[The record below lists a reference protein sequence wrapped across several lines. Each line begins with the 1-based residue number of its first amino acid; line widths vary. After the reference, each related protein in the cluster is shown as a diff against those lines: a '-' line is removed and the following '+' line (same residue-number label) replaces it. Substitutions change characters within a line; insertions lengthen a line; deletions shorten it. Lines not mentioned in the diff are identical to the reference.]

1 MAAKDLKWVTDGWPY
16 VPGQV
21 SVRRVRGSDNRIK
34 IQMRVDLGVL
44 QMETIGRPDGSRPND
59 HESLLDY
66 HRDRLEAYRRTNGN
80 DLGFTLVGDEC
91 RDLREEAFQYYQ
103 RYLANFVLEDYEAVA
118 RDTLRNIEVLDLC
131 RTYAGEEDDRFAL
144 EAYRPYITMMN
155 SQSQAL
161 GAMRLGSYRTA
172 LNHVETGMR
181 AIRSF
186 FRKAGQQKAYR
197 ESGEVQVLRTLR
209 HEILRR
215 LPVDPTRIVRRK
227 LKRAIEQERY
237 EDAAR
242 YRDQLEALRGHD
254 HPAAE

>member
-1 MAAKDLKWVTDGWPY
+1 MAAKDLKCVTDGWPY

-44 QMETIGRPDGSRPND
+44 QMETIGRPDGNRPHD

-66 HRDRLEAYRRTNGN
+66 HRDRLEAYRQANGN
-80 DLGFTLVGDEC
+80 DLGFTLGKEEC

-118 RDTLRNIEVLDLC
+118 RDTRRNIEVLDLC
-131 RTYAGEEDDRFAL
+131 RTYAGGDEDRYSL
-144 EAYRPYITMMN
+144 EAYRPYIVMMN

-161 GAMRLGSYRTA
+161 GAMRLGAYRVA
-172 LNHVETGMR
+172 LNHVEAGLRT
-181 AIRSF
+181 IRDF
-186 FRKAGQQKAYR
+186 FRQANHPKAFR
-197 ESGEVQVLRTLR
+197 ESGEVEVLRTLR
-209 HEILRR
+209 REILRR
-215 LPVDPTRIVRRK
+215 LPVDPTRVVRRK
-227 LKRAIEQERY
+227 LKKAIEQERY

-242 YRDQLEALRGHD
+242 YRDQLESLLGHD
-254 HPAAE
+254 QPSAE

>member
-16 VPGQV
+16 VSGQV

-44 QMETIGRPDGSRPND
+44 QMETFGRPDGSRPYD
-59 HESLLDY
+59 HESLLEY
-66 HRDRLEAYRRTNGN
+66 HRDRLEASRRANGN
-80 DLGFTLVGDEC
+80 DLGFALDSDEC

-118 RDTLRNIEVLDLC
+118 RDTRRNIEVLDLC
-131 RTYAGEEDDRFAL
+131 RTYARDDEDRYSL
-144 EAYRPYITMMN
+144 EAYRPYIVMMN

-172 LNHVETGMR
+172 LKHVEAGMR
-181 AIRSF
+181 AIRDF
-186 FRKAGQQKAYR
+186 FRRARQPKAFR
-197 ESGEVQVLRTLR
+197 ESSEVEVLRTLR
-209 HEILRR
+209 KEILRR
-215 LPVDPTRIVRRK
+215 LPVDPTRVVRRK
-227 LKRAIEQERY
+227 LKKAIEQERY

-242 YRDQLEALRGHD
+242 YRDQLEALLGHD
-254 HPAAE
+254 RPSVE